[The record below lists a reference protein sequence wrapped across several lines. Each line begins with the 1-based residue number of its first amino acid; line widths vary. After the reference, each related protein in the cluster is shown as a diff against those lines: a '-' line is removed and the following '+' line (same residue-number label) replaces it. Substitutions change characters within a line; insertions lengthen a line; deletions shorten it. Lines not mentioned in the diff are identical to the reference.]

1 MNLCYFFILKQ
12 EGREMHIDE
21 NKKLDIRNVER
32 NIKNGIITHKDYE
45 IYLSRLPDVSDEVFS
60 PEESIAASHNLEL
73 KRLDEIQVK
82 KKGEKKKVKGKG
94 K

>member
-12 EGREMHIDE
+12 EGKEMHIDE
-21 NKKLDIRNVER
+21 NKKFDKRNVER

-60 PEESIAASHNLEL
+60 RRRIHRCFHNLES

-82 KKGEKKKVKGKG
+82 KKGEKKEGER
-94 K
+94 